1 MDFVLELLFY
11 LVLNTPLLRT
21 VLLTIVPALLLL
33 RYVRRKDRLEPEPPK
48 LIWSLVGLGAAST
61 VPAILLETIG
71 ILLLSKAVDTD
82 SVLFTV
88 LQYVLV
94 VGLAEES
101 SKYLMLRLRTWK
113 NPEFNCL
120 FDGLV
125 YAVAVSAGFALL
137 ENVLYLIR
145 YGSSVVFLRAV
156 VSIPAHI
163 CFSVFMG
170 AWYSAAK
177 KYEKWGN
184 PQKMRRCRRLAVAV
198 PAAAHGLFDTM
209 AAFADSGFGILAFA
223 VYVIAMFI
231 VSWRMLKK
239 LSEKDAQLPDD
250 AADSFIMPP
259 HEM

>member
-1 MDFVLELLFY
+1 MDLVIELLFY
-11 LVLNTPLLRT
+11 LVLNTPILRT
-21 VLLTIVPALLLL
+21 VLLTVVPALLLL

-48 LIWSLVGLGAAST
+48 LIWSLVGLGALST
-61 VPAILLETIG
+61 VLAMLLELIG

-177 KYEKWGN
+177 KHEKWGN
-184 PQKMRRCRRLAVAV
+184 LQKMRRCRKLALAV
-198 PAAAHGLFDTM
+198 PAVAHGLFDAI
-209 AAFADSGFGILAFA
+209 AAVADSGIGILAFA

-239 LSEKDAQLPDD
+239 LSEKDAQFEENTINMFDRP
-250 AADSFIMPP
+250 
-259 HEM
+259 